1 MEFELA
7 QLRALAAA
15 AGHGTFDAAARELHI
30 TPSALSQRI
39 KALETAAGRV
49 LLVRSKPVAVTDA
62 GATIL
67 RLARQVD
74 MLTDDVARDL
84 GDDTSS
90 VIPLA
95 VNADSLATWV
105 LPALAE
111 LTSRRP
117 ELTVEIHR
125 DDQAHTTDLLRAG
138 AVVAAVTSQST
149 AVQGCTVVPL
159 GITRYRACATAGF
172 VDRWFS
178 DGVTSSTLTRAPH
191 VDFDRKDHL
200 QAQFLQH
207 RGVVGRPPRHVVP
220 GSSEFIDAVR
230 LGMGWG
236 MVPTGWRERLGSQLV
251 DLDPGDPGIEVP
263 LYWQRWS
270 LRTVA
275 LDAVGEAIAAAAATL
290 R

>member
-7 QLRALAAA
+7 HLRALAAA
-15 AGHGTFDAAARELHI
+15 AEHGTFDAAARELHI

-62 GATIL
+62 GAAIL

-74 MLTDDVARDL
+74 LLTDDVARDL
-84 GDDTSS
+84 GGDAAS
-90 VIPLA
+90 VVPLA

-111 LTSRRP
+111 LFARRP
-117 ELTVEIHR
+117 DLTVEIYR

-138 AVVAAVTSQST
+138 TVVAAVTSQAA
-149 AVQGCTVVPL
+149 AVQGCSVTPL
-159 GITRYRACATAGF
+159 GRMRYRACASPEF
-172 VDRWFS
+172 VERWFA
-178 DGVTSSTLTRAPH
+178 DGVSPSALARAPH

-200 QAQFLQH
+200 QEQFLHQ
-207 RGVVGRPPRHVVP
+207 RRVAGRPPRHVVP

-230 LGMGWG
+230 LGLGWG
-236 MVPTGWRERLGSQLV
+236 MVPTGWRDRLGSQLV
-251 DLDPGDPGIEVP
+251 DLDPGDAGVDVP
-263 LYWQRWS
+263 LYWQRWT
-270 LRTVA
+270 LRTPA
-275 LDAVGEAIAAAAATL
+275 LDAVGEAIAGVASTL